1 MGKYLLKTEGKADQ
15 CLAVAEI
22 PNGFGVQSYQVK
34 PCTSSSCL
42 SCQDNVFDCLECRPG
57 FLFDPTVATNTC
69 ISDDVVIDL
78 EKLKD
83 TYNNEDLLEV
93 ESNSNDGQVLLE
105 FKVDISG
112 QSKDNLDFSAFLSN
126 GSVIESFKVNE
137 FTVLEDKTTAYVDFS
152 MDGIVEGA
160 SILIKTKPQRKSP
173 AALAILA
180 NARRQ
185 LQAEAAST
193 NPFQKGVYVE
203 NVGTYNAP
211 ARDVFKNGSLILS
224 IILMVG
230 SAIIIY
236 KAPSWTYRTVEVAI
250 MIGMF
255 LVWNSNPGMYFTN
268 FVEYF
273 RINLFSAIPFFKYD
287 EDKV

>member
-1 MGKYLLKTEGKADQ
+1 M
-15 CLAVAEI
+15 
-22 PNGFGVQSYQVK
+22 
-34 PCTSSSCL
+34 
-42 SCQDNVFDCLECRPG
+42 
-57 FLFDPTVATNTC
+57 
-69 ISDDVVIDL
+69 
-78 EKLKD
+78 
-83 TYNNEDLLEV
+83 
-93 ESNSNDGQVLLE
+93 
-105 FKVDISG
+105 
-112 QSKDNLDFSAFLSN
+112 
-126 GSVIESFKVNE
+126 IESFKVNE
-137 FTVLEDKTTAYVDFS
+137 FTILEDKTTAYVDFS

-160 SILIKTKPQRKSP
+160 SILIKAKPQRKSP
-173 AALAILA
+173 VALAILA

-185 LQAEAAST
+185 LQTQAANS
-193 NPFQKGVYVE
+193 NPFEKGVYVE

-236 KAPSWTYRTVEVAI
+236 KAPSWTYRTVEVGI